1 MHTTT
6 LSVTEMVRGFSDY
19 VNRVAYR
26 RERFILLKGRKP
38 VAELRPVPTGRL
50 LGELED
56 VLRSL
61 PALNAAEAADF
72 AADIEEARTGCRAR
86 SCGIR
91 GSPDRYEHPDR
102 V

>member
-1 MHTTT
+1 MHTTR

-38 VAELRPVPTGRL
+38 VAELRPLASGRL
-50 LGELED
+50 LGELEE

-61 PALNAAEAADF
+61 PALSASETAEF
-72 AADIEEARTGCRAR
+72 EADIEDARAR
-86 SCGIR
+86 LAREEPRDPWLS
-91 GSPDRYEHPDR
+91 
-102 V
+102 

>member
-1 MHTTT
+1 MHTNT
-6 LSVTEMVRGFSDY
+6 LSVTELVRGFSDY

-38 VAELRPVPTGRL
+38 VAELRPLPAGRL

-61 PALNAAEAADF
+61 PRLSATEAADY
-72 AADIEEARTGCRAR
+72 AADIDAARVRLPPAELNDPWQ
-86 SCGIR
+86 S
-91 GSPDRYEHPDR
+91 
-102 V
+102 

>member
-1 MHTTT
+1 MHTNT

-38 VAELRPVPTGRL
+38 VAELRPLPAGCL

-61 PALNAAEAADF
+61 PGLSAAEADDF
-72 AADIEEARTGCRAR
+72 AADIEAARAR
-86 SCGIR
+86 QPQEGLRDPWQS
-91 GSPDRYEHPDR
+91 
-102 V
+102 

>member
-1 MHTTT
+1 MNTTR

-26 RERFILLKGRKP
+26 GERFILLKGRRP
-38 VAELRPVPTGRL
+38 VAELRPLPSGRL

-61 PALNAAEAADF
+61 PGLTPDEAADF
-72 AADIEEARTGCRAR
+72 AADIDAARAALP
-86 SCGIR
+86 R
-91 GSPDRYEHPDR
+91 GELRDPWQS
-102 V
+102 

>member
-1 MHTTT
+1 MHTTR

-38 VAELRPVPTGRL
+38 VAELRPLASGWL
-50 LGELED
+50 LGELEE

-61 PALNAAEAADF
+61 PALNADETAEF
-72 AADIEEARTGCRAR
+72 EADIEDARAGLAR
-86 SCGIR
+86 EEPRDPWLS
-91 GSPDRYEHPDR
+91 
-102 V
+102 

>member
-1 MHTTT
+1 MHTTR

-26 RERFILLKGRKP
+26 GERFILLKGRRP
-38 VAELRPVPTGRL
+38 VAELRPLPSGRL

-61 PALNAAEAADF
+61 PGLTSTEAADF
-72 AADIEEARTGCRAR
+72 AADIDAARAALPPEELQDPWQ
-86 SCGIR
+86 S
-91 GSPDRYEHPDR
+91 
-102 V
+102 

>member
-26 RERFILLKGRKP
+26 GERFILVKGRKP
-38 VAELRPVPTGRL
+38 VAELRPLPAGRL
-50 LGELED
+50 LGELEG

-61 PALNAAEAADF
+61 PVLTPDEASDF
-72 AADIEEARTGCRAR
+72 AADIEEARRR
-86 SCGIR
+86 LPQE
-91 GSPDRYEHPDR
+91 GSRDPWQS
-102 V
+102 